1 MFFCTGCQ
9 NVRAIEPSP
18 LPVPVIPPAP
28 AGPHDPGNILLDHV
42 EGHGLDAVV
51 GLSVQSDDESAIEKP
66 AVTEDDTHPPLP
78 ISRASTPESEVEAD
92 AEADAEAEG
101 VNIISDDTR
110 MPVNMVASSFEGV
123 NIIGHDMRMPVNR
136 VASTFDESIYSQ
148 QFTVHKVPCSDMT
161 IRTYEGDDHTYVT
174 IETDKPVTLPIA
186 TLRQVL
192 NSIQP
197 DPEKKRMGDT
207 LMLLIASLFMSIVLR
222 TRD

>member
-9 NVRAIEPSP
+9 NVRAIEPVA

-28 AGPHDPGNILLDHV
+28 VGAHDAGNILLDHV
-42 EGHGLDAVV
+42 EDHGLDAVV
-51 GLSVQSDDESAIEKP
+51 GLAVQADDESVIEKP
-66 AVTEDDTHPPLP
+66 AITEDDKHPPLP
-78 ISRASTPESEVEAD
+78 ISRASTPESEVD
-92 AEADAEAEG
+92 ADAEAEG

-123 NIIGHDMRMPVNR
+123 NIIGEETRMPVNR

-148 QFTVHKVPCSDMT
+148 EFTLHKVPSSNLS
-161 IRTYEGDDHTYVT
+161 IRSYEGNYNTYVT
-174 IETDKPVTLPIA
+174 IDTTEPVTLPIA
-186 TLRQVL
+186 TLREVL

>member
-9 NVRAIEPSP
+9 NVRAIEPVP

-28 AGPHDPGNILLDHV
+28 AGAHDAGNILLDNV

-66 AVTEDDTHPPLP
+66 AVTEDDKHPPLP
-78 ISRASTPESEVEAD
+78 ISRASTPASEV
-92 AEADAEAEG
+92 EAEG

-123 NIIGHDMRMPVNR
+123 NIIGEDTRMPVNR

-174 IETDKPVTLPIA
+174 IDTTEPVTLPIA
-186 TLRQVL
+186 SLREVL

-207 LMLLIASLFMSIVLR
+207 LMLLIASLFVSIVLR

>member
-9 NVRAIEPSP
+9 NVRAIEPVA
-18 LPVPVIPPAP
+18 LPGPVIPPAT
-28 AGPHDPGNILLDHV
+28 AGATDAGNVLLDYV
-42 EGHGLDAVV
+42 EGKRDAGLDAVV
-51 GLSVQSDDESAIEKP
+51 GLAVQADDESVIEKP
-66 AVTEDDTHPPLP
+66 AVTEEDKHPPLP
-78 ISRASTPESEVEAD
+78 ISRASTPASELD
-92 AEADAEAEG
+92 AEVDTEVDA
-101 VNIISDDTR
+101 VNVIGEDTR
-110 MPVNMVASSFEGV
+110 MP
-123 NIIGHDMRMPVNR
+123 INR
-136 VASTFDESIYSQ
+136 VNSTFDESIYSQ

-174 IETDKPVTLPIA
+174 IETDKPVTLPIT

-207 LMLLIASLFMSIVLR
+207 LMLLIASLFVSIVLR